1 MDKEN
6 ETLWAKISS
15 SLSGVF
21 KLATDIPLPAPSTS
35 LISVLCM
42 VLLVILNVYMARKMS
57 LVDDRL
63 ESLYDEM
70 QKSIGSQQ
78 ASSAARYDKMKGSS
92 REGVGSW
99 KKEED
104 DLWSWLGTID
114 TETDPRMNLMEEPSV
129 EKEDV
134 PDDYLQDTFLAK
146 EKLDQH
152 MADIEDMIHRAGSR
166 IGNVNHVV
174 EFQRQ
179 RILQDWSKAASS
191 S

>member
-1 MDKEN
+1 
-6 ETLWAKISS
+6 
-15 SLSGVF
+15 
-21 KLATDIPLPAPSTS
+21 
-35 LISVLCM
+35 
-42 VLLVILNVYMARKMS
+42 MARKMS

-78 ASSAARYDKMKGSS
+78 ASSTARYDKMKGSS
-92 REGVGSW
+92 SREGVSSW

-114 TETDPRMNLMEEPSV
+114 TEKDPRMNLMEEPSM
-129 EKEDV
+129 KQDQEDV
-134 PDDYLQDTFLAK
+134 SDDYLQDTFLAK

-179 RILQDWSKAASS
+179 RILQDWSKASS
-191 S
+191 WIDRYQALLYFDINKKEQQQQQSSAECVCS